1 MASIGN
7 TSSNVVVPISNTN
20 YYNNNPNSTISIIT
34 QTATSNLNHQHHPN
48 PNVHIHHHPSPM
60 ISSSSS
66 STATTA
72 ATAVPQSKSMPDM
85 SSYNTINSTIH
96 HPMMAPS
103 SSSNSTNNNNNDE
116 EYKRKKRL
124 ARNRASARLRRLKK
138 KNLVDS
144 YEGEVGILESALG
157 KLKMHRW
164 GEGGT
169 VSVPSSSSSNLN
181 VYNNDNQYEG
191 LIEALSM
198 ERGQVPLS
206 PEARR
211 QLIQSILDQQ
221 REQVGNLLEVQ
232 LENWMLCTSFLSGGS
247 GGGGYG
253 NNGNVEDEE
262 MALVASELQS
272 LLQLT
277 PQQVSL
283 MEQQNHQQ
291 QGEGGVGAAI
301 MNEIQDLYSVE
312 DCLQSIHSNMWLLD
326 NGVEELSSQLT
337 SILNPT
343 QLSKFLLWSD
353 HNAEAIE
360 KLDFVNVVPL
370 GGGGGEERG
379 GEVGI
384 GGPVFE
390 FGVDEGLAEGD

>member
-1 MASIGN
+1 
-7 TSSNVVVPISNTN
+7 
-20 YYNNNPNSTISIIT
+20 
-34 QTATSNLNHQHHPN
+34 
-48 PNVHIHHHPSPM
+48 
-60 ISSSSS
+60 
-66 STATTA
+66 
-72 ATAVPQSKSMPDM
+72 
-85 SSYNTINSTIH
+85 
-96 HPMMAPS
+96 MMAPS
-103 SSSNSTNNNNNDE
+103 SSSNSTNNNNNNNNDE

-164 GEGGT
+164 GGET
-169 VSVPSSSSSNLN
+169 VSAPSSSLNLN
-181 VYNNDNQYEG
+181 VCNNDNQYEG

-198 ERGQVPLS
+198 ERGQAPLS

-232 LENWMLCTSFLSGGS
+232 LENWILCTSFLSGGS